1 MDLETH
7 IERLLMVKKITN
19 NYIFKNFKNNSVYKR
34 KLLEVVKKMCN
45 LEIGGHKF
53 YDGSGTHYMQN
64 PKEIVELVFNLKN
77 YEKKKKIKLKSF
89 LEIGFAAGINNSFLN
104 KFFEFKKIVAI
115 DYVSP
120 GGINTGTFFSNL
132 RFKNLTLICGDST
145 KKETI
150 EHASVLG
157 PYDFIFIDG
166 GHSYDT
172 VKKDFKNYSKILN
185 KNGVIALHDVF
196 SDTVLG
202 VPQFWKEL
210 KKKNSKDYKFLEF
223 YDPNQEFKYGIG
235 LIYKN

>member
-1 MDLETH
+1 M
-7 IERLLMVKKITN
+7 TN

-45 LEIGGHKF
+45 LEIGGYRF

-89 LEIGFAAGINNSFLN
+89 LEIGFAAGTNNSFLN
-104 KFFEFKKIVAI
+104 KFFEFQKIVAI
-115 DYVSP
+115 DHVSP
-120 GGINTGTFFSNL
+120 GGINKDTFFSNL

-150 EHASVLG
+150 EHASILG

-166 GHSYDT
+166 GHSYEI
-172 VKKDFKNYSKILN
+172 VKKDFQNYSKMLN
-185 KNGVIALHDVF
+185 KNGLIAMHDIF
-196 SDTVLG
+196 SDTD
-202 VPQFWKEL
+202 VPKLWKEL
-210 KKKNSKDYKFLEF
+210 KKKHNKDCKFSEF
-223 YDPNQEFKYGIG
+223 YDPSQELKYGIG